1 VTGLSAMTTVTGTT
15 YFTQL
20 PNGTLLSERTPSGT
34 DYYLVDGLSSVL
46 AVANSAGSVVNSY
59 SYDPFGNAT
68 SVTEQVAN
76 PFRFDGQYLDQA
88 TGFYKM
94 GVRYYYYNDGLRDKL
109 GTICVHAGCGDAA

>member
-1 VTGLSAMTTVTGTT
+1 MTTVTGTT